1 MIFHK
6 FNINYYKN
14 IYSFALFLI
23 KYINYLR
30 TKSSM
35 KSDFSVI
42 IRVKN
47 EDKHIGY
54 CIQSVI
60 DNLDN
65 PEIIIVDNKSND
77 SSIDIVNHFKKDKS
91 LKTSDKRYVDIKIHN
106 INTYTPGKA
115 LNLGIS
121 KSKNKYILIISA
133 HCKIISFD
141 KKLTYKKLDEGF
153 AIFGN
158 QIPIWNGKRIK
169 KKYLWTNF
177 INENKIN
184 MYSGDESRYFFHN
197 AFSFFKK
204 SLLKKFPFN
213 ENLVSKE
220 DRYWAND
227 FISLKKKTFYMPSN
241 SVEHYYTDNGATWK
255 NI

>member
-1 MIFHK
+1 
-6 FNINYYKN
+6 
-14 IYSFALFLI
+14 
-23 KYINYLR
+23 
-30 TKSSM
+30 M

-47 EDKHIGY
+47 EGQHIGY
-54 CIQSVI
+54 CVQSVL

-65 PEIIIVDNKSND
+65 PEIIIINNNSIYN
-77 SSIDIVNHFKKDKS
+77 SIDIVKHFKKDKL
-91 LKTSDKRYVDIKIHN
+91 LKSSDKRYADIAIQN
-106 INTYTPGKA
+106 IEEYTPGKA

-121 KSKNKYILIISA
+121 KAKNKYILIISA
-133 HCKIISFD
+133 HCKLISFD
-141 KKLTYKKLDEGF
+141 EKLTQKKLDEGF
-153 AIFGN
+153 SIFGN

-177 INENKIN
+177 TDENKIN
-184 MYSGDESRYFFHN
+184 MYSSDEDRYFFHN

-227 FISLKKKTFYMPSN
+227 LIKLKYKTLYMPSN
-241 SVEHYYTDNGATWK
+241 CVEHYYTDNGATWK